1 MIIWC
6 VFFSHHSHAAKLL
19 TAVKKKSSFKA
30 ANMGENAGRTV
41 RTVSKLMDINSMCYY
56 KMTIW

>member
-6 VFFSHHSHAAKLL
+6 VFFSHHSHAANLL
-19 TAVKKKSSFKA
+19 TAVKKSSFKA
-30 ANMGENAGRTV
+30 ANMGGNAGRTV